1 MAFAPAM
8 SSRKSSRFQVES
20 LGYSTVVEYVVS
32 YLQLR
37 EPGGRGIR
45 LTLVQTGSLPKAMQ
59 SSLSVLSCRSKVE
72 QSIRNRTRYLPG
84 DVEMTALSVRSA
96 AEAWSEVNR
105 LSQSVSK
112 SRYRCR
118 TLAMHL
124 SVPSRSPARS

>member
-1 MAFAPAM
+1 MAFAAAM

-20 LGYSTVVEYVVS
+20 LGYSTVMEYVVS

-59 SSLSVLSCRSKVE
+59 SSLSVFSCRSNLE

-96 AEAWSEVNR
+96 AEARSEAKRV
-105 LSQSVSK
+105 SQSVSK

-118 TLAMHL
+118 TLALHPSVHL
-124 SVPSRSPARS
+124 RPLERS